1 MKQERDNIGGVK
13 IIKLPI
19 KNLYWPFNQKKQ
31 SKFKRLLWH
40 IIDIYNPAYIKTVKD
55 IFTETE
61 PDVVHTNNLSGF
73 STSVWAVAK
82 KIK

>member
-40 IIDIYNPAYIKTVKD
+40 IIDIYNPAYIKTVK
-55 IFTETE
+55 
-61 PDVVHTNNLSGF
+61 
-73 STSVWAVAK
+73 
-82 KIK
+82 